1 MTARYSSP
9 ANRNREWPFGARRR
23 RRRGSW
29 LKRTIRRIVVGAILA
44 SVAVY
49 GGKFLPIDLVTSP
62 DADISAALVTGPQNV
77 RVVDGDTIWLLS
89 ENPVEKI
96 RIIGLDAPETFRADC
111 DDERRRGLDAKA
123 RLVELLDQA
132 DWSVLRTGR
141 TDRYGRTLARIVA
154 GGQDVASQLISEGYA
169 RPYNG
174 GSRKGWC

>member
-1 MTARYSSP
+1 MTARYQSS
-9 ANRNREWPFGARRR
+9 ANRNRGWPFGGRRR

-29 LKRTIRRIVVGAILA
+29 LKRTIRRIVVAAILV

-49 GGKFLPIDLVTSP
+49 GLKFFPLDLVTSP
-62 DADISAALVTGPQNV
+62 GDGITAVLATGPQNV
-77 RVVDGDTIWLLS
+77 RVIDGDTIWLLS

-123 RLVELLDQA
+123 RLVQLLDQSE
-132 DWSVLRTGR
+132 WSVHRTGR
-141 TDRYGRTLARIVA
+141 TDRYGRTLARLEA
-154 GGQDVASQLISEGYA
+154 GGRDVASVLISEGHA

-174 GSRKGWC
+174 GSRQGWC